1 MNTLPT
7 MKAQRVA
14 RPKKNRLSPITPK
27 TVTSTPIG
35 SKPPNSIVTSTS
47 KTPVTAE
54 GMAIIVRPD
63 STLVTNSPSRRMG
76 SVCIIPTLRAL

>member
-7 MKAQRVA
+7 MKAQKVA
-14 RPKKNRLSPITPK
+14 RPKKNKLSPITPK

-47 KTPVTAE
+47 KTPVTA
-54 GMAIIVRPD
+54 
-63 STLVTNSPSRRMG
+63 
-76 SVCIIPTLRAL
+76 